1 MKRNRFRQLLG
12 EVFSLTRSERNGM
25 LFLGGLLLLSVI
37 LNLTA
42 GHLHPGG
49 SSFPDE
55 ARLLLERLSPEEIE
69 TASPGAPLF
78 VFDPNTISP
87 EELDLLP
94 LPAQIRHNLLRYRSK
109 GGHFRTPRDLGKLY
123 GMNDS
128 LLALLLPYM
137 KIPGA
142 SGEYR
147 TFPGNGARRSAEF
160 PARKGEERA
169 TAEREFFPFNPSL
182 ASDDELKRLGFSAYQ
197 RRNLINYRSRGGK
210 FRRPEDLLKIYGIDT
225 LFYRELET
233 YILIPPAGSLTTH
246 VLVELN
252 HADSAL
258 LTTLPGIAPYM
269 AGRIVRYRTLLGGF
283 HHPGQLMEV
292 YGMTEEKVAGA
303 GEWLRADTALVTPLR
318 INFADTRTL
327 ARHPYISQELAS
339 AIINFRSASGPFH
352 TPRQLLENRIT
363 DTLTYA
369 RLRPYITCN

>member
-1 MKRNRFRQLLG
+1 MHLLG

-42 GHLHPGG
+42 GHLRPWG
-49 SSFPDE
+49 SSLPDE
-55 ARLLLERLSPEEIE
+55 ARLLLEQLSLDEMDP
-69 TASPGAPLF
+69 APGVPLF

-94 LPAQIRHNLLRYRSK
+94 LPVQIRHNLLRYRSK
-109 GGHFRTPRDLGKLY
+109 GGRFRTPRDLGKLY

-142 SGEYR
+142 AGEDR
-147 TFPGNGARRSAEF
+147 TFPGSGAHRSSEF
-160 PARKGEERA
+160 PPRKNVDIA
-169 TAEREFFPFNPSL
+169 TDEREFFPFNPSL
-182 ASDDELKRLGFSAYQ
+182 ASEDELKRLGFSAYQ
-197 RRNLINYRSRGGK
+197 RRNLINYRSRGGQ
-210 FRRPEDLLKIYGIDT
+210 FRRPEDLLKIYGVDT
-225 LFYRELET
+225 LFYRELEK
-233 YILIPPAGSLTTH
+233 YILIPPAVSMTTH
-246 VLVELN
+246 GLVELN

-258 LTTLPGIAPYM
+258 LTTLPGIAPYL

-283 HHPGQLMEV
+283 HHPGQLREV
-292 YGMTEEKVAGA
+292 YGMTQEKVAGA
-303 GEWLRADTALVTPLR
+303 GEWLRADSALVIPLR

-327 ARHPYISQELAS
+327 ARHPYISQELAT
-339 AIINFRSASGPFH
+339 AIIRFRSASGPFH
-352 TPRQLLENRIT
+352 TPRQLLENHIT

>member
-1 MKRNRFRQLLG
+1 MRSLG
-12 EVFSLTRSERNGM
+12 EVFSLTRSERHGM

-42 GHLHPGG
+42 SHLRPGG
-49 SSFPDE
+49 SSLPDE
-55 ARLLLERLSPEEIE
+55 ARLLLEQLSLDEMEP
-69 TASPGAPLF
+69 TPGAPLF

-94 LPAQIRHNLLRYRSK
+94 LPVQIRHNLLRYRSK

-142 SGEYR
+142 VREYK
-147 TFPGNGARRSAEF
+147 TFPGNGAHRSSDF
-160 PARKGEERA
+160 PARKGEVSI
-169 TAEREFFPFNPSL
+169 TIEREFFPFNPSL
-182 ASDDELKRLGFSAYQ
+182 ASEDELKQLGFSAYQ
-197 RRNLINYRSRGGK
+197 RRNLINYRSRGGQ
-210 FRRPEDLLKIYGIDT
+210 FRRPEDLLKIYGVDT
-225 LFYRELET
+225 PFYRELEK
-233 YILIPPAGSLTTH
+233 YILIPPSVSLTSH
-246 VLVELN
+246 ALVELN
-252 HADSAL
+252 HADSAV
-258 LTTLPGIAPYM
+258 LTTLPGISPYM

-283 HHPGQLMEV
+283 HHPGQLLEV
-292 YGMTEEKVAGA
+292 YGMTEDKVACT
-303 GEWLRADTALVTPLR
+303 GEWLRADSALVIPLR

-327 ARHPYISQELAS
+327 ARHPYISQELAT
-339 AIINFRSASGPFH
+339 AIINYRSASGPFL
-352 TPRQLLENRIT
+352 TPRQLLENHIT